1 MLADLDMAHGKMSD
15 FSEFLSFR
23 FTLVIKRENAILK
36 VIEIL
41 WYFLS
46 RGKMSYFVSFP

>member
-41 WYFLS
+41 
-46 RGKMSYFVSFP
+46 